1 MKIFIIQ
8 KKYHSR
14 CFFLFAQ
21 MIRAKLGK
29 LNLYKKIINT
39 NLIEIIRNI
48 EMLCFLD
55 LKEYILYKN
64 YNK

>member
-1 MKIFIIQ
+1 
-8 KKYHSR
+8 
-14 CFFLFAQ
+14 

-55 LKEYILYKN
+55 LKEYRLYKN

>member
-1 MKIFIIQ
+1 
-8 KKYHSR
+8 
-14 CFFLFAQ
+14 